1 MAWINDEGPKIPEA
15 VARGQQQPGLIE
27 TSTVDKNR
35 HCDHDKNPSSGK
47 SGTKKAARCGAA
59 SGQAEG

>member
-15 VARGQQQPGLIE
+15 VAAGQQQPGLIE

-35 HCDHDKNPSSGK
+35 RCDHDKFPDSGNR
-47 SGTKKAARCGAA
+47 GTKKAAHCGAA